1 MKKNLTASGLAVL
14 TVYAVFVLA
23 AMFSDGVRSVVDQWV
38 GGNVLKA
45 IVGAWAGDLGNGAR
59 DNLATFVTWASIALL
74 LHLARTAVGI
84 VIGYASGSDASGEAE
99 IPFPSGKALVWI
111 LISVSG
117 ALILVSFL
125 VYRWLI
131 QDHRPI
137 NAGWFRAASIAL
149 LAFLSAGYLF
159 DQINYLLRLKPG
171 SRRAG
176 ELPR

>member
-1 MKKNLTASGLAVL
+1 MNKHLTASGLAVL
-14 TVYAVFVLA
+14 MVYAVFVLA
-23 AMFSDGVRSVVDQWV
+23 AMFSDGFRSVVDQWL

-45 IVGAWAGDLGNGAR
+45 IVGAWAADLGTGAR
-59 DNLATFVTWASIALL
+59 DNLVTFVSWASIALF

-84 VIGYASGSDASGEAE
+84 ALGYASGSDASGEAE

-117 ALILVSFL
+117 TLTLLSFV

-159 DQINYLLRLKPG
+159 DQISYLLRLKPG
-171 SRRAG
+171 SKRAG